1 MKHLHHFLPFVFFIV
16 LIVAIIKAYMG
27 KIANPKKDGLL
38 TVTLILAHT
47 QLLLGLYL
55 LMNFISVAGIH
66 MGEAANRFITVEHP
80 ITMLIGVILITIGK
94 VKAKKT
100 IAAIKKP
107 SKVIKKVTSTEKKV
121 KKPIKISKNY
131 IPKDTEKYM
140 CDKHLSFFKIKLTEW
155 KKELVKANNEAL
167 YHGSMDD
174 NSVSADIV
182 DQASSYT
189 DKTVEMKAINRQIKL
204 ISKID
209 QALIRIKDKTFGF
222 CAETAEPIGI
232 KRLMARPVAHLCI
245 AAQEKHE
252 KDEKV
257 YADD

>member
-1 MKHLHHFLPFVFFIV
+1 MVKISKSSTKKTKKKIKKSVNVVKKTPVV
-16 LIVAIIKAYMG
+16 KEKIKA
-27 KIANPKKDGLL
+27 
-38 TVTLILAHT
+38 
-47 QLLLGLYL
+47 
-55 LMNFISVAGIH
+55 
-66 MGEAANRFITVEHP
+66 
-80 ITMLIGVILITIGK
+80 
-94 VKAKKT
+94 
-100 IAAIKKP
+100 
-107 SKVIKKVTSTEKKV
+107 
-121 KKPIKISKNY
+121 PIKISKNY

-140 CDKHLSFFKIKLTEW
+140 CDKHVSFFKTKLTEW

-189 DKTVEMKAINRQIKL
+189 DKAVEMKAINRQIKL

-209 QALIRIKDKTFGF
+209 QALLRIRDGVYGF
-222 CAETAEPIGI
+222 CAETAEPIGL
-232 KRLMARPVAHLCI
+232 KRLMARPVAELCI

>member
-1 MKHLHHFLPFVFFIV
+1 MP
-16 LIVAIIKAYMG
+16 
-27 KIANPKKDGLL
+27 KISKSS
-38 TVTLILAHT
+38 T
-47 QLLLGLYL
+47 
-55 LMNFISVAGIH
+55 
-66 MGEAANRFITVEHP
+66 
-80 ITMLIGVILITIGK
+80 
-94 VKAKKT
+94 KKT
-100 IAAIKKP
+100 TVKTKKVATAIKKTANAVK
-107 SKVIKKVTSTEKKV
+107 KVIVSEKKA
-121 KKPIKISKNY
+121 KAPIKISKNY

-174 NSVSADIV
+174 NSVSADVV

-189 DKTVEMKAINRQIKL
+189 DKAVEMKAINRQIKL

-209 QALIRIKDKTFGF
+209 QALIRVKNETFGF
-222 CAETAEPIGI
+222 CAETAEPIGL

-252 KDEKV
+252 KEEKV

>member
-1 MKHLHHFLPFVFFIV
+1 MP
-16 LIVAIIKAYMG
+16 
-27 KIANPKKDGLL
+27 KITKKSTKKTLVKPKK
-38 TVTLILAHT
+38 
-47 QLLLGLYL
+47 
-55 LMNFISVAGIH
+55 VA
-66 MGEAANRFITVEHP
+66 T
-80 ITMLIGVILITIGK
+80 
-94 VKAKKT
+94 
-100 IAAIKKP
+100 AIKKP
-107 SKVIKKVTSTEKKV
+107 TQTIKKNTTTEKKI
-121 KKPIKISKNY
+121 KASIKISKNY

-189 DKTVEMKAINRQIKL
+189 DKAVEMKAINRQIKL

-209 QALIRIKDKTFGF
+209 KALMRIKDKTFGF
-222 CAETAEPIGI
+222 CAETAEPIGL
-232 KRLMARPVAHLCI
+232 KRLMARPIAELCI

-252 KDEKV
+252 KEEKV
-257 YADD
+257 YAED

>member
-1 MKHLHHFLPFVFFIV
+1 MP
-16 LIVAIIKAYMG
+16 
-27 KIANPKKDGLL
+27 KISK
-38 TVTLILAHT
+38 
-47 QLLLGLYL
+47 
-55 LMNFISVAGIH
+55 SS
-66 MGEAANRFITVEHP
+66 
-80 ITMLIGVILITIGK
+80 
-94 VKAKKT
+94 AKKT
-100 IAAIKKP
+100 KVKTKKTIISIKKP
-107 SKVIKKVTSTEKKV
+107 SKVIKKVVTTEKKV

-245 AAQEKHE
+245 TAQEKHE